1 MAIPWVQE
9 HYSYHRWANHRLFDF
24 VAGLGDEVASRDVG
38 KQFSYPTIARMFG
51 HIYGAD
57 RLWLNRWKG
66 GAPGPLAGSELP
78 TLAAVRSVWA
88 PLENEQKGFL
98 EALTPAELER
108 VVEYKNA
115 DGRAFRVPLAPLLTH
130 VANHAT
136 HHRSEIAT
144 MVTMISGSPPDTGMA
159 SYQIITS
166 GQVTA

>member
-1 MAIPWVQE
+1 MAIPWVE
-9 HYSYHRWANHRLFDF
+9 ELYSYHRWANHRLFDF
-24 VAGLGDEVASRDVG
+24 VAGLGDKIAGRDVG
-38 KQFSYPTIARMFG
+38 KQFSLPTIARMFG

-66 GAPGPLAGSELP
+66 LPAGPLAGGELP
-78 TLAAVRSVWA
+78 TLAAVSEAWA
-88 PLENEQKGFL
+88 PLEAEQQSFL

-108 VVEYKNA
+108 IVEYKNA
-115 DGRAFRVPLAPLLTH
+115 DGKAFRVPLSPLLAH

-159 SYQIITS
+159 SYQIITR
-166 GQVTA
+166 GQLTP

>member
-9 HYSYHRWANHRLFDF
+9 LYSYHRWANHRLFDF
-24 VAGLGDEVASRDVG
+24 VAGLGDEAASRDVG
-38 KQFSYPTIARMFG
+38 KQFSYPSIARMFG

-57 RLWLNRWKG
+57 RLWLTRWKG
-66 GAPGPLAGSELP
+66 SSPGPLAGSELP

-88 PLENEQKGFL
+88 PLESEQKVFL
-98 EALTPAELER
+98 ESLTPAELER
-108 VVEYKNA
+108 VVEYKSA
-115 DGRAFRVPLAPLLTH
+115 DGKAFRVPLAPLLTH

-159 SYQIITS
+159 SYQIIST
-166 GQVTA
+166 GQLTA